1 MARKITLTSGS
12 ILAGNP
18 ITFRIQPN
26 VLSNTPS
33 FHRVIIEVKCGM
45 SGGNFE
51 TIKLTAPVAIEGN
64 DVELDVSSAIR
75 VPLDAY
81 E

>member
-1 MARKITLTSGS
+1 MAQKVTLTSGS

-26 VLSNTPS
+26 ALSNTPS

-51 TIKLTAPVAIEGN
+51 TIKSEEHTS
-64 DVELDVSSAIR
+64 ELQSQR
-75 VPLDAY
+75 
-81 E
+81 